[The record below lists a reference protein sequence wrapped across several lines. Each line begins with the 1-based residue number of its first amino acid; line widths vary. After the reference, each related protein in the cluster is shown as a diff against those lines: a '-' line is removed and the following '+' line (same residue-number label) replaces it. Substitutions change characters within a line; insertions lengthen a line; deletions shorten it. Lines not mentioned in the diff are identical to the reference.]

1 MKRIFA
7 LILGIFLW
15 LNVVPTA
22 LAENTRLVPCAESS
36 VFVERVQNA
45 ADSYYTTKPL
55 RAYSRLLCG
64 EDGLPHLVLD
74 RLSLALDVLTP
85 IVIFLYIAG
94 WIGWT
99 GRSYLRAIQ
108 KLGSQEEKEIFI
120 DIPLFVKSMVL
131 AFLWPASAVQ
141 EFLSGDLVNKDEEI
155 PISIR

>member
-7 LILGIFLW
+7 LILVIFLW

-36 VFVERVQNA
+36 AFVERVQNA
-45 ADSYYTTKPL
+45 PDSYYTTKPL
-55 RAYSRLLCG
+55 KAYSRLLCG

-74 RLSLALDVLTP
+74 RLSLALDVLIP
-85 IVIFLYIAG
+85 ITIFLYIAG

-99 GRSYLRAIQ
+99 GRSYLRTIQ
-108 KLGSQEEKEIFI
+108 KLGSPEEKELFI
-120 DIPLFVKSMVL
+120 DLPLFVKCMIL
-131 AFLWPASAVQ
+131 AFAWPASAVQ
-141 EFLSGDLVNKDEEI
+141 AFLSGELVAKDEEI

>member
-1 MKRIFA
+1 MKRIFT
-7 LILGIFLW
+7 LVLVIILWLGII
-15 LNVVPTA
+15 TSA
-22 LAENTRLVPCAESS
+22 LAENTTLVPCAESS
-36 VFVERVQNA
+36 AFVERVQNA
-45 ADSYYTTKPL
+45 PDSYYTTKPL
-55 RAYSRLLCG
+55 KAYSQLLCG

-74 RLSLALDVLTP
+74 RLSLALDVLIP

-108 KLGSQEEKEIFI
+108 KLGSPEEKELFI
-120 DIPLFVKSMVL
+120 DLPLFVKCMIL

-141 EFLSGDLVNKDEEI
+141 EFISGDLVNKDEEI